1 VQDLQIVVAAA
12 LLRRCEAGPA
22 ILAAERNHP
31 EVLAGQWE
39 LPGGKVEPGEPETLA
54 LQRECREELGVE
66 VAVGDR
72 LGRDLPI
79 SPGRVLRVFR
89 AELRSGEPHPHE
101 HASLRWL
108 TAGELDDVPW
118 LPADRPLLPQLRQL
132 LETGGAAA
140 L

>member
-1 VQDLQIVVAAA
+1 MQDLQIVVAAA